1 MQVDRPDPQTYL
13 AQALTSPQLPEEL
26 KPFYQA
32 FERFYSNKYV
42 PLPGSVYASGSAR
55 VLVGAAQ
62 GRWSQLA
69 RAHATLKS

>member
-32 FERFYSNKYV
+32 FERFHTNKCV
-42 PLPGSVYASGSAR
+42 
-55 VLVGAAQ
+55 
-62 GRWSQLA
+62 
-69 RAHATLKS
+69 